1 MSTSAIMVPYV
12 FSAFY
17 YLKLVIK
24 GQGLEPGNNNKAM
37 AWLIGIVGS
46 IYGIWLLYASG
57 LQYILIATILYAPGS
72 IMYYY
77 NRKKKKARRS
87 LKVPETS
94 LHVVLAA
101 LIVTAIIFIATGR
114 INPFEM

>member
-1 MSTSAIMVPYV
+1 MVPYV

-77 NRKKKKARRS
+77 NRKKKGQKIFESTGDVVAC
-87 LKVPETS
+87 
-94 LHVVLAA
+94 VVLAA